1 MYKIIFIDKY
11 GKHYDGCEFG
21 LIGNENLPDK
31 LEEVLYIMQELT
43 PVHREWM
50 TELFEFGG
58 TTFTY
63 HNLEY
68 VHVSMEKGVF
78 YVADL

>member
-1 MYKIIFIDKY
+1 MYKIHCINAN
-11 GKHYDGCEFG
+11 GNRYDLCEFG
-21 LIGNENLPDK
+21 LIGKENLPDK
-31 LEEVLYIMQELT
+31 LEEILYIMQELT

-68 VHVSMEKGVF
+68 VHVSMGKNVF